1 MPLMRRQIFI
11 HLLFAWLLLPAS
23 ALNHVTPGVQAM
35 QSGIAFAP
43 SSAYSSET
51 IFFFYFKFR
60 TPQAIPESQTRHA
73 IPSWVNEKNR
83 KSPSG
88 PNPVGNQRPP
98 SKP

>member
-23 ALNHVTPGVQAM
+23 ALNHVTPGVQAT
-35 QSGIAFAP
+35 QSV
-43 SSAYSSET
+43 
-51 IFFFYFKFR
+51 YFKFR
-60 TPQAIPESQTRHA
+60 TPRAIPQSQTRHA

>member
-23 ALNHVTPGVQAM
+23 ALNHATADVHAM
-35 QSGIAFAP
+35 H
-43 SSAYSSET
+43 SAH
-51 IFFFYFKFR
+51 FKLR
-60 TPQAIPESQTRHA
+60 TPPPQTAHA
-73 IPSWVNEKNR
+73 IPSWVNEKSR

-88 PNPVGNQRPP
+88 PNPIGNQRPP